1 MDVIVLQ
8 FGVVILASTVCYWL
22 FGRLHLPR
30 ALGAVL
36 AGVVLGPSLLGH
48 IPLPS
53 FPTGLFFAT
62 PGSSAVSPELF
73 AFSTVAATLFF
84 FVHGLETDV
93 KILRNHF
100 LRGSVPAAAG
110 VVVSFVLGDF
120 AAVELLS
127 RMGNTTAG
135 FMTPECLFLG
145 LTCTVTSAGIA
156 VRIFSRKRKVDSPE
170 AIAFFACAASD
181 GLFSIILFGLV
192 FGSIGSFLPAHGQRE
207 YSAQILGGSPEV
219 VVIWLVLLL
228 IAILA
233 AGKIANLWRAFTD
246 RTGMAL
252 VFLGIA
258 LVVAGLVD
266 RAGLITVLGA
276 YVVGVALSQSK
287 IILGLREKAVSIYG
301 ILVPLLFC
309 TIGMMISVQS
319 LTGSILTFGLVLAA
333 LMILAHIVLTCLLT
347 MPMGFNL
354 IGAVRIGA
362 GMIPRGDVALLI
374 LGIGLVEGIIPPPL
388 VGVALVMI
396 TATALIG
403 SLLIN
408 ITVRNK
414 APGTRYSASRAGDRN
429 MEFLFP
435 SPETAE
441 MAVAKLLSVF
451 ESEGFSI
458 HLLDMDSRIYLV
470 RKDDMAIGIQRA
482 DKSLLL
488 DCSDNEAALANTGLC
503 EAIADLEKVISDLR
517 ETINEK
523 AIVRQ
528 LQDSKTIG
536 PWKQT
541 LADYLTVS
549 TIKVN
554 LSARTKQEAIQELL
568 DLLAA
573 QSLVLDVGEA
583 KKAIWSREEIMST
596 GMQHGI
602 AIPHGRTNS
611 AEKLVCA
618 LGLKREGV
626 DFASLDGELSKIII
640 LVLSPDNVIAPYV
653 QLVATIGHVL
663 DEKLRALLL
672 ACRSSAEVMTVLSGG
687 SVISES
693 STQPVVSTHDHPVTS
708 TEIVIGDPALDE
720 FIRPEKVIM
729 EMKATTK
736 EEVIDELLH
745 LLEENGS
752 ITNFKDAHRAVLERE
767 GKMTTGTPGGVA
779 IPHAITQAAPSLVC
793 AVGINRNGVDYGSFD
808 KKPSTIF
815 IMSLAPREELP
826 RYIQLLGTLGRT
838 IACDPIRQAIL
849 GAKTRQEVCD
859 VFTGKNTSA

>member
-1 MDVIVLQ
+1 MDVVVLQ
-8 FGVVILASTVCYWL
+8 FGVVILASTICYWL

-48 IPLPS
+48 ISLYS
-53 FPTGLFFAT
+53 FPTGLFPST
-62 PGSSAVSPELF
+62 PESSAVSPELF
-73 AFSTVAATLFF
+73 AFGAVAAVLFF

-93 KILRNHF
+93 KILRNYC
-100 LRGSVPAAAG
+100 LSGCIPAAAG
-110 VVVSFVLGDF
+110 VIVSFVLGDL
-120 AAVELLS
+120 AAIELLS
-127 RMGNTTAG
+127 RMGSTSAS

-145 LTCTVTSAGIA
+145 LACTATSAEIA
-156 VRIFSRKRKVDSPE
+156 VRIFSRKRKLDSPE
-170 AIAFFACAASD
+170 AMTYFACAASD
-181 GLFSIILFGLV
+181 GLFSVILFGIVL
-192 FGSIGSFLPAHGQRE
+192 GSIGSFLPAHGQRQ
-207 YSAQILGGSPEV
+207 YIAPGPGGSPEV

-233 AGKIANLWRAFTD
+233 AGKIANLWRAHTD

-258 LVVAGLVD
+258 LVISGLFD

-276 YVVGVALSQSK
+276 YMVGVALSQSK

-301 ILVPLLFC
+301 ILVPVLFC
-309 TIGMMISVQS
+309 TIGMMISIQS
-319 LTGSILTFGLVLAA
+319 LTGGVLVSGLILAA
-333 LMILAHIVLTCLLT
+333 LIIIARLGVTCLIT
-347 MPMGFNL
+347 MPMGLNL

-374 LGIGLVEGIIPPPL
+374 LGIGLIEGIIPAPL
-388 VGVALVMI
+388 VGVTLVMI
-396 TATALIG
+396 TATALVG
-403 SLLIN
+403 SLLANLTIG
-408 ITVRNK
+408 TK
-414 APGTRYSASRAGDRN
+414 ASGTRDAASLAGNRN

-435 SPETAE
+435 STETTE
-441 MAVAKLLSVF
+441 MAIAKLLSVF

-458 HLLDMDSRIYLV
+458 HLLDMDARIYLV
-470 RKDDMAIGIQRA
+470 RKDDMTIGIQRA
-482 DKSLLL
+482 GKRLLL

-503 EAIADLEKVISDLR
+503 EAIAELEKVISDLR
-517 ETINEK
+517 ETVNEK

-554 LSARTKQEAIQELL
+554 MSARTKQEAIQELL
-568 DLLAA
+568 DLLAT
-573 QSLVLDVGEA
+573 QSLVSDVGEA

-611 AEKLVCA
+611 TNKLICA

-626 DFASLDGELSKIII
+626 DFASLDGELSKIMI

-687 SVISES
+687 AVTSES
-693 STQPVVSTHDHPVTS
+693 GTQPAASIHDSPVQSTATVN
-708 TEIVIGDPALDE
+708 GDPALGE
-720 FIRPEKVIM
+720 FIHPEKVIM

-745 LLEENGS
+745 LLEENGN

-793 AVGINRNGVDYGSFD
+793 AVGINRGGVDYGSFD

-826 RYIQLLGTLGRT
+826 RYIQLLGAIGRT
-838 IACDPIRQAIL
+838 IACDPVRQAIL

-859 VFTGKNTSA
+859 VFTGKSSST